1 MDENIKAVDRTNM
14 NEMRRLMNLVESI
27 ERDGEILEEGI
38 RDKILGAVAAA
49 GIMMGANAQADTV
62 FVYADE
68 SGQLTTV
75 TEFMD
80 VPDNAQMAYALD
92 TETQKIKMIKSPGA
106 EAAKPAPI
114 SGVAQ
119 QDMQRL
125 INVVSQKFGVPAD
138 KIIFNNVQHITYE
151 KGSRVIIGDINY
163 GKEPGLATVGGL
175 LPFVYTPTGMPKPA
189 RAWQF
194 QKADTFRA
202 NHPGDFTISYSPTLA
217 LRPWF
222 LDPVANSTKK
232 RPLSEIWGDVTN
244 IVNVDTK

>member
-49 GIMMGANAQADTV
+49 GIMLGSNAQADTV

-92 TETQKIKMIKSPGA
+92 TETQKIKMIKSNSPT
-106 EAAKPAPI
+106 
-114 SGVAQ
+114 Q
-119 QDMQRL
+119 QAMEEQP
-125 INVVSQKFGVPAD
+125 VPAHYQSMIID
-138 KIIFNNVQHITYE
+138 TPYKDIIDAFQYNMSATYYTLPSIGHRDFQVKEKISEVESSFDITVWY
-151 KGSRVIIGDINY
+151 GSLWQQSRGVEMFKPYANIRVINLNDKTQIMWAGGEAIYDKPTPSDSRTKYKNEKIEQNITDWLDGKIGRH
-163 GKEPGLATVGGL
+163 K
-175 LPFVYTPTGMPKPA
+175 
-189 RAWQF
+189 Q
-194 QKADTFRA
+194 
-202 NHPGDFTISYSPTLA
+202 
-217 LRPWF
+217 
-222 LDPVANSTKK
+222 
-232 RPLSEIWGDVTN
+232 
-244 IVNVDTK
+244 